1 MKNYIQILL
10 ITIIASALSGCN
22 GASSTSYR
30 TIGADL
36 RKNYQLSG
44 SDIILNYDLARI
56 DNTNCI
62 YSADLGLIL
71 NNQAYVNN
79 YLDKFHRNYNS
90 PSVLRKEAMKKTVR
104 IYKLLLSIHKKHRI
118 LSNNNYQYVKKVA
131 RADLTKIDIR
141 KTLYKLDKIMAIVP
155 VMLPIYHA
163 QISSKYGKRYHPIKK
178 TRKFHCGIDLVA
190 KRYAP
195 IYSAAYGR
203 VKFVGRKNGFGNI
216 VEIEHARNV
225 VTRYAHLSKILVQ
238 KGQGVSRGTI
248 IGKQG
253 QTGTATKQNLHFE
266 IHIKG
271 RHVNPYS
278 FIAHACKCR

>member
-1 MKNYIQILL
+1 MKIFLL
-10 ITIIASALSGCN
+10 IITIFTLSSCS
-22 GASSTSYR
+22 GASSSSYR

-36 RKNYQLSG
+36 RKHYQLSG

-56 DNTNCI
+56 DNSNCI

-79 YLDKFHRNYNS
+79 YLDKFHRNYKS
-90 PSVLRKEAMKKTVR
+90 PSTLRREAMRKTIR
-104 IYKLLLSIHKKHRI
+104 IYKLLLALHKKHRI

-131 RADLTKIDIR
+131 RADITKIDIR
-141 KTLYKLDKIMAIVP
+141 KTLYKLDRIMAIVP

-163 QISSKYGKRYHPIKK
+163 EISSKYGKRRHPIKK
-178 TRKFHCGIDLVA
+178 TKKFHCGIDLVA
-190 KRYAP
+190 KHYAP

-203 VKFVGRKNGFGNI
+203 VKFAGRKSGFGNV
-216 VEIEHARNV
+216 VEIAHSGNI

-238 KGQGVSRGTI
+238 KGQGVARGTI

-253 QTGTATKQNLHFE
+253 QTGTATKQHLHFE
-266 IHIKG
+266 IHVKG